1 MIKEGHSVCSDLFET
16 SIFPLWSHDIYLH
29 IQACFKAV
37 LRNGCTSSLWNT
49 LLPCKY
55 FSMIP
60 REPFTPIHIFSKK
73 ETERKI
79 SWRNI
84 FLSLNNPMRFYI
96 MAIYNHPFGDPESIQ
111 LFHLLLELCLSSNS
125 SLLIFVRISGLDNSS
140 FIWFSPD
147 NRACVSLCKA
157 SFTKSASW
165 LFPRGK
171 EQYNTFYN
179 N

>member
-1 MIKEGHSVCSDLFET
+1 MKKEGHSVSSDLFET
-16 SIFPLWSHDIYLH
+16 SIFPLWSHDIHRH
-29 IQACFKAV
+29 IQAHFKAV
-37 LRNGCTSSLWNT
+37 LRSGCTSSLWNI
-49 LLPCKY
+49 LLCKY
-55 FSMIP
+55 FSIIP
-60 REPFTPIHIFSKK
+60 HEPFTPIHIFSRK
-73 ETERKI
+73 ETEREI

-96 MAIYNHPFGDPESIQ
+96 MGIYNHAFGDPESIQ
-111 LFHLLLELCLSSNS
+111 LFHLLLELCPSPNS
-125 SLLIFVRISGLDNSS
+125 SLLIFVRISELDNSS
-140 FIWFSPD
+140 FIWFSLD

-157 SFTKSASW
+157 SFTKSASR